1 MTKDNYTMYKN
12 AGLIFLL
19 GFSAGLPILLIFSS
33 LSLWLNEA
41 GVNKSAVTMFSWA
54 ALGYSFKFVWAP
66 LIDQLPV
73 PILRR
78 LLGRRRSWLLLAQL
92 LTIGAILLMASI
104 DPSADGALVLMA
116 WAAVMLGFAS
126 ATQDIC
132 IDAFRIE
139 CAPPEWQG
147 ILSSLYVAGYRI
159 GLIVAGAGALYLA
172 AYYGSSIGNY
182 HYQAWSNAYKL
193 MAGLMG
199 IGVLATLLA
208 SEPASTDTNQHTRTR
223 MDNLKLIGVFLISI
237 IGFVLCYRFMGGV
250 IASAQTQL
258 AIDGYI
264 VAVLGTALRLILALI
279 IALTLGFYGARYI
292 FNAESSVADL
302 WVTPVRD
309 LFGRYGMGAAWL
321 LLCLIG
327 LYRISDIVL
336 GVMSNLFYQDLG
348 FTKEQIATAVKTYG
362 VAISIAG
369 GFLGG
374 ILITRI
380 GVMAVLFW
388 GAVLSAL
395 TNLLFVM
402 LAQIGAELN
411 MMYLVVSADN
421 LAAGFATAGF
431 IAFLSSLTNTSFTA
445 VQFAIFTSIMTLF
458 PKALGGYGGSIVEG
472 VGYSWFFT
480 ITALLGV
487 PVIYLTILAA
497 RRLPAPAP
505 ITSK

>member
-1 MTKDNYTMYKN
+1 MTRANYIMYKN

-19 GFSAGLPILLIFSS
+19 GFSAGLPLLLIFSS

-41 GVNKSAVTMFSWA
+41 GVSKSAVTMFSWA

-132 IDAFRIE
+132 IDTFRIE

-172 AYYGSSIGNY
+172 AYYGSSIDNY

-208 SEPASTDTNQHTRTR
+208 SEPTSTDTNHHTRTR

-250 IASAQTQL
+250 IASVQTQIG
-258 AIDGYI
+258 IDGYI

-279 IALTLGFYGARYI
+279 IALTLGFFGARYI

-302 WVTPVRD
+302 WVAPVRD

-411 MMYLVVSADN
+411 VMYLVVSADN

-487 PVIYLTILAA
+487 PVIYLTIRAA
-497 RRLPAPAP
+497 RHLPALHLP
-505 ITSK
+505 ISK

>member
-1 MTKDNYTMYKN
+1 MRHTNYTIYKN

-19 GFSAGLPILLIFSS
+19 GFSAGLPLLLIFSS

-41 GVNKSAVTMFSWA
+41 GVSKSAVTMFSWA

-92 LTIGAILLMASI
+92 LIIGAILLMASI
-104 DPSADGALVLMA
+104 NPKSDDGALVLMA

-172 AYYGSSIGNY
+172 AYYGSSIENY
-182 HYQAWSNAYKL
+182 RYQAWSDAYKL

-199 IGVLATLLA
+199 IGVVATLLA
-208 SEPASTDTNQHTRTR
+208 SAPASTDTNQYTRTR
-223 MDNLKLIGVFLISI
+223 GDNLKLIGIFLISI
-237 IGFVLCYRFMGGV
+237 IAFVLCYRLIGGA
-250 IASAQTQL
+250 IAQFS
-258 AIDGYI
+258 IGGYI
-264 VAVLGTALRLILALI
+264 VAVLSTTLRLVLSLT
-279 IALTLGFYGARYI
+279 IALTLGFYGARYL
-292 FNAESSVADL
+292 FNAERTAYDL
-302 WVTPVRD
+302 WVMPVRD
-309 LFGRYGMGAAWL
+309 LFGRYGMRAAWL

-336 GVMSNLFYQDLG
+336 GVTSNLFYQDLG
-348 FTKEQIATAVKTYG
+348 FSKEEIATAVKTYG
-362 VAISIAG
+362 VMISIAG

-374 ILITRI
+374 ILITRM

-402 LAQIGAELN
+402 LAQMGAELN

-458 PKALGGYGGSIVEG
+458 PKALGGYGGSIVES

-497 RRLPAPAP
+497 RQLPAPKLPA
-505 ITSK
+505 SK